1 MKKFK
6 KLAYIILFFIILVLI
21 FALYVNA
28 TKDDGQN
35 QKQKILTEIK
45 LIESKLVNM
54 CNTMNNITFENYKLE
69 ISTEEAKKSSQ
80 SGGASSGK
88 EEGGSSCGESS
99 GESGEKN
106 SSGSQGSSLGES
118 GSGAEGESPSSTKEE
133 VKKYELI
140 SQNVLT
146 ASKDINWDSV
156 KSEVETLY
164 TSIPSITL
172 DLYQANLSQEDILGF
187 NQQYDNLTKVVKD
200 ENKKETLVQLIT
212 LYDYIPKFLKNVSED
227 NLYQICIQTKAQILK
242 AYAKLDDKD
251 WSGIRNDIQNT
262 IDTFN
267 QLMTSTQIDTS
278 KQYSVNKVYIM
289 VNELQNAINMQ
300 DESVFL
306 IKYKN
311 LMEELANM

>member
-6 KLAYIILFFIILVLI
+6 KLAYIILFSIILVLI

-28 TKDDGQN
+28 TKDDEQT

-54 CNTMNNITFENYKLE
+54 CNTMNNISFENYKLE
-69 ISTEEAKKSSQ
+69 ISTEEVKKPSQ
-80 SGGASSGK
+80 SGESSSGK
-88 EEGGSSCGESS
+88 GEGGSSG
-99 GESGEKN
+99 GESGEK
-106 SSGSQGSSLGES
+106 SDSGSQGGSSSES
-118 GSGAEGESPSSTKEE
+118 GSGAGGESPSSTKEE

-146 ASKDINWDSV
+146 ASEDINWDSV

-164 TSIPSITL
+164 ISIPSITL
-172 DLYQANLSQEDILGF
+172 DLYQANLNQEDILEF
-187 NQQYDNLTKVVKD
+187 NRQYDNLTKVVKD
-200 ENKKETLVQLIT
+200 ENKKETLVQLVT

-251 WSGIRNDIQNT
+251 WSGIRNDVQSS
-262 IDTFN
+262 IDIFN
-267 QLMTSTQIDTS
+267 QLITSTRIDTS

-289 VNELQNAINMQ
+289 VNELQNAVNMQ

-311 LMEELANM
+311 LMEELTNM

>member
-88 EEGGSSCGESS
+88 EEGGSSGGESS

>member
-35 QKQKILTEIK
+35 QKQKILTEIE

-88 EEGGSSCGESS
+88 EEGGSSGGESS

-106 SSGSQGSSLGES
+106 SSGSQGSSSGES

-200 ENKKETLVQLIT
+200 ENKKETLVQLVT

>member
-54 CNTMNNITFENYKLE
+54 CNTMNNITFKNYKLE

-88 EEGGSSCGESS
+88 EEGGSSGGESS

-106 SSGSQGSSLGES
+106 SSGSQGSSSGES

-200 ENKKETLVQLIT
+200 ENKKETLVQLVT

>member
-6 KLAYIILFFIILVLI
+6 KLAYIILFSIILVLI

-28 TKDDGQN
+28 TKDDEQT

-54 CNTMNNITFENYKLE
+54 CNTMNNISFENYKLE
-69 ISTEEAKKSSQ
+69 ISTEEVKKPSQ
-80 SGGASSGK
+80 SGESFSGK
-88 EEGGSSCGESS
+88 GEGGSSG
-99 GESGEKN
+99 GESGEK
-106 SSGSQGSSLGES
+106 SDSGSQGGSSSES
-118 GSGAEGESPSSTKEE
+118 GGGAGGESPSSTKEE

-146 ASKDINWDSV
+146 ASEDINWDSV

-164 TSIPSITL
+164 ISIPSITL
-172 DLYQANLSQEDILGF
+172 DLYQANLNQEDILEF
-187 NQQYDNLTKVVKD
+187 NRQYDNLTKVVKD
-200 ENKKETLVQLIT
+200 ENKKETLVQLVT

-251 WSGIRNDIQNT
+251 WSGIRNDVQNA
-262 IDTFN
+262 IDIFN

-289 VNELQNAINMQ
+289 VNELQNAVNMQ
-300 DESVFL
+300 NESVFL

-311 LMEELANM
+311 LMEELTNM

>member
-6 KLAYIILFFIILVLI
+6 KLAYIILFSIILVLI

-35 QKQKILTEIK
+35 QKQKILTEIE

-69 ISTEEAKKSSQ
+69 ISTEEAKKSSH

-88 EEGGSSCGESS
+88 EEGGSSGGESS

-106 SSGSQGSSLGES
+106 SSGSQGSSSGES

-200 ENKKETLVQLIT
+200 ENKKETLVQLVT

-267 QLMTSTQIDTS
+267 QLMISTQIDTS
-278 KQYSVNKVYIM
+278 KQYSVNKIYIM

-300 DESVFL
+300 YESVFL